1 MTFVVH
7 QLVEKSVEH
16 SAKQFTLFVD
26 LNNSV
31 PRAVLWCALERLG
44 VPASV
49 IELVKSFH
57 EGMKARLSING
68 QLMEE
73 EIGVENGL
81 RQGCTLAPTLFNL
94 YACLVMERWAVRVS
108 ELEEVGSSILY
119 KMDGKLF
126 RRSTRGSHQVRLTDC
141 QFADDAALLATTRH
155 GAEQAILHYISVA
168 KVFGLIVSLTK
179 TKLMVTGV
187 GVTHEDTLPITVG
200 DEVIECMETFPYLGS
215 VISSNGWIDA
225 DLDRRIANASKA
237 FGTLC

>member
-1 MTFVVH
+1 MLDVVGKVVARILQERLQSLAEGELPDSQCGFRRGRGCSDMTFVVH

-168 KVFGLIVSLTK
+168 KVFG
-179 TKLMVTGV
+179 
-187 GVTHEDTLPITVG
+187 
-200 DEVIECMETFPYLGS
+200 
-215 VISSNGWIDA
+215 
-225 DLDRRIANASKA
+225 ASQRQS
-237 FGTLC
+237 